1 MVLHLVHQVDLSS
14 SAWIVELTSRF
25 SPMVIHILLG
35 FERILTR
42 QLMMGFIFAPDL
54 LVHSP

>member
-1 MVLHLVHQVDLSS
+1 
-14 SAWIVELTSRF
+14 
-25 SPMVIHILLG
+25 MVIHILLG